1 MSEDSQKANLLQC
14 NETHH
19 EERWKT
25 RPNNSSKKFKRKNKK
40 SQRKTKRSRND
51 FPRSKTHK
59 KDSAEMK
66 PTSKRSATKPSKT
79 SSQPK
84 ERPSLSNSRKRKKPV
99 ALRWSST
106 PLRTSSP
113 ISLENSLTSS
123 KRTLQSSPKLRR
135 PPSPAHKVTRAPS
148 SSKFEIRQI
157 RYLRRSP
164 ARSRQELFLLTSRL
178 SETMS
183 S

>member
-1 MSEDSQKANLLQC
+1 MSEDSQKASLLQC

-25 RPNNSSKKFKRKNKK
+25 RPNNSSKKFKRKNRK
-40 SQRKTKRSRND
+40 SQRKTKRSKND
-51 FPRSKTHK
+51 SPKSKTHK
-59 KDSAEMK
+59 NDSAEMK

-84 ERPSLSNSRKRKKPV
+84 ERPSLSNSKKRKKPV

-113 ISLENSLTSS
+113 ISLENSQTSN
-123 KRTLQSSPKLRR
+123 KRTHQSSPKLRR
-135 PPSPAHKVTRAPS
+135 PPFLALKETRALS
-148 SSKFEIRQI
+148 SSKFETKPIRC
-157 RYLRRSP
+157 LRRSP
-164 ARSRQELFLLTSRL
+164 VRSRQEPFPLISRS